1 MIFLSRVD
9 FSYESRLFLA
19 LSLRLYHFCIFRM
32 LRFAL
37 LAALASA
44 AKVLVLYENP
54 QVKIS
59 HSKVIAAM
67 EAHGLELTFKVSF
80 YYQLDTSR
88 LINLSL

>member
-1 MIFLSRVD
+1 
-9 FSYESRLFLA
+9 
-19 LSLRLYHFCIFRM
+19 M

-67 EAHGLELTFKVSF
+67 EANGLELTFKVSF
-80 YYQLDTSR
+80 YYQLDT
-88 LINLSL
+88 